1 MISSSVRDKLYQQVN
16 LELTA
21 EYAYLAMAA
30 WCKAREWSGFAEWF
44 SAQAAE
50 ERAHGMKVIDYLLD
64 QGEEVQFLAIEEAS
78 TKFKSL
84 LEIMEA
90 SLAHEQKV
98 TKSYSELM
106 KLARKEDDYATEIFT
121 QWFITEQVEEEKSVR
136 EIVAKFNMLKDD
148 PSAMLDL
155 DRELGERNPEEEESA

>member
-1 MISSSVRDKLYQQVN
+1 MISSSIRDKLYQQVN

-50 ERAHGMKVIDYLLD
+50 ERAHGMKVMEYLLD
-64 QGEEVQFLAIEEAS
+64 QGEEVQFRAIEEAP
-78 TKFKSL
+78 TNFKTL

-98 TKSYSELM
+98 TKSYGELM
-106 KLARKEDDYATEIFT
+106 QIARKENDYATEIFT
-121 QWFITEQVEEEKSVR
+121 QWFITEQVEEEAAAGAIIER
-136 EIVAKFNMLKDD
+136 LKRAGDHIGALQSID
-148 PSAMLDL
+148 SRVMS
-155 DRELGERNPEEEESA
+155 DRDH